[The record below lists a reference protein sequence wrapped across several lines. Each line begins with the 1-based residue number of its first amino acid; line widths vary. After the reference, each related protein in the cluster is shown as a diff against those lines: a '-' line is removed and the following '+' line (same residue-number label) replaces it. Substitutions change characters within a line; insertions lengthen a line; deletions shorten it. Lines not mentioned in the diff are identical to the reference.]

1 MGQKIVILGT
11 GGTIAGQSASALDHT
26 GYTAGQLEVADL
38 LAALPL
44 DSFGPGRFITEQVAQ
59 LDSKDM
65 GFDVWVKLA
74 QRVAHFLSQA
84 DVQAIVITH
93 GTDTLE
99 ETAYFLH
106 ALLAPG
112 KPVVLT
118 CAMRPASAL
127 APDGPQNMMDALALA
142 VSPGA
147 CGVSVVCAGAVYG
160 PEDVQKVHPYRLN
173 AFSGGDA
180 GPIAYV
186 EDGQVR
192 LLRAWPMAP
201 AGQVHADAALV
212 TQLADV
218 IWPRV
223 EVVMSYAG
231 ADGLVVR
238 DLVDAG
244 VQGLVVATTGNGTV
258 HQDLEA
264 ALVLAMKQGV
274 RVLRA
279 TRCTEGRM
287 LPGAHQSLPAAPGLS
302 PVKARIALMMA
313 LMRSNQDSSR
323 NSAAGV

>member
-26 GYTAGQLEVADL
+26 GYTAGEIGVNDL
-38 LAALPL
+38 LVALPL
-44 DSFGPGRFITEQVAQ
+44 NSFGPGRFITEQVAQ

-74 QRVAHFLSQA
+74 QRVAHFLLQT

-106 ALLAPG
+106 ALLAPA

-118 CAMRPASAL
+118 CAMRPATAL

-142 VSPGA
+142 VNPGA

-180 GPIAYV
+180 GPFAYI
-186 EDGQVR
+186 EDGIVR
-192 LLRAWPMAP
+192 LLRAWPQAP
-201 AGQVHADAALV
+201 VVQGPADEALL
-212 TQLADV
+212 TQLADAV
-218 IWPRV
+218 WPRV

-238 DLVDAG
+238 ALVDAG
-244 VQGLVVATTGNGTV
+244 VRGLVVATTGNGTV

-264 ALVLAMKQGV
+264 ALELAMQQGV

-287 LPGAHQSLPAAPGLS
+287 LPGAEHRLPAAVGLN
-302 PVKARIALMMA
+302 PVKARIALMLA
-313 LMRSNQDSSR
+313 LMRPNQDSSR
-323 NSAAGV
+323 SAAGV

>member
-26 GYTAGQLEVADL
+26 GYTAGQIGVNDL

-44 DSFGPGRFITEQVAQ
+44 DSFGPGRLITEQVAQ

-74 QRVAHFLSQA
+74 QRVAHFSSQA
-84 DVQAIVITH
+84 DVQAVVITH

-106 ALLAPG
+106 ALLAPA

-118 CAMRPASAL
+118 CAMRPATAL

-142 VSPGA
+142 ISPGA
-147 CGVSVVCAGAVYG
+147 AGVSVVCAGAVYG

-180 GPIAYV
+180 GPMAYV
-186 EDGQVR
+186 EDGRVR
-192 LLRAWPMAP
+192 LLRAWSTAP
-201 AGQVHADAALV
+201 AGQVPAEALV
-212 TQLADV
+212 TQLADAV
-218 IWPRV
+218 WPRV

-231 ADGLVVR
+231 ADGLAVR
-238 DLVDAG
+238 ALVDAG
-244 VQGLVVATTGNGTV
+244 VRGLVVATTGNGTV

-264 ALVLAMKQGV
+264 ALVLAMQQGV

-287 LPGAHQSLPAAPGLS
+287 LPGADQHLPAAPGLN
-302 PVKARIALMMA
+302 PVKARIALMLA

-323 NSAAGV
+323 SIAAGV

>member
-11 GGTIAGQSASALDHT
+11 GGTIAGQSASTLDHT
-26 GYTAGQLEVADL
+26 GYTAGQIGVNDL

-44 DSFGPGRFITEQVAQ
+44 GSLGSGRFITEQVAQ

-106 ALLAPG
+106 KLLAPA

-118 CAMRPASAL
+118 CAMRPATAL
-127 APDGPQNMMDALALA
+127 VPDGPQNMMDALALA

-173 AFSGGDA
+173 AFSGGDV

-186 EDGQVR
+186 EDGNVR
-192 LLRAWPMAP
+192 LLRAWSP

-212 TQLADV
+212 AQLADAV
-218 IWPRV
+218 WPRV
-223 EVVMSYAG
+223 EVVMSHAG
-231 ADGLVVR
+231 ADGLMVR
-238 DLVDAG
+238 ALVHAG
-244 VQGLVVATTGNGTV
+244 VQGLVVATTGNGSV

-274 RVLRA
+274 SVLRA

-287 LPGAHQSLPAAPGLS
+287 LPGADQRLPAAPGLS
-302 PVKARIALMMA
+302 PVKARIALMLA

-323 NSAAGV
+323 SSTAGV

>member
-26 GYTAGQLEVADL
+26 GYTAGQIGVNDL

-44 DSFGPGRFITEQVAQ
+44 ESFGLGRFVTEQVAQ

-65 GFDVWVKLA
+65 AFDVWVKLA

-106 ALLAPG
+106 ALLAPA

-118 CAMRPASAL
+118 CAMRPATAL
-127 APDGPQNMMDALALA
+127 VPDGPQNMMDALALA
-142 VSPGA
+142 DSPGA
-147 CGVSVVCAGAVYG
+147 SGVSVVCAGAVYG

-173 AFSGGDA
+173 AFSGGEA

-186 EDGQVR
+186 EDGNVR
-192 LLRAWPMAP
+192 LLRAWPQPQAES
-201 AGQVHADAALV
+201 VHADAALV
-212 TQLADV
+212 TQLADA

-231 ADGLVVR
+231 ADGLAVR
-238 DLVDAG
+238 ALVDAG

-264 ALVLAMKQGV
+264 ALVLAMQQGV

-287 LPGAHQSLPAAPGLS
+287 LSAADQGLPAAPGLN
-302 PVKARIALMMA
+302 PVKARIALMLA
-313 LMRSNQDSSR
+313 LMRSKQDSSR
-323 NSAAGV
+323 SSAAGV

>member
-1 MGQKIVILGT
+1 MGPKIVILGT

-26 GYTAGQLEVADL
+26 GYVAGQVGVDDL
-38 LAALPL
+38 LSALPL
-44 DSFGPGRFITEQVAQ
+44 ESFGPGRFMCEQVAQ
-59 LDSKDM
+59 VDSKDM

-74 QRVAHFLSQA
+74 QRVAHYLSQA

-106 ALLAPG
+106 ALLSPG

-118 CAMRPASAL
+118 CAMRPATAL
-127 APDGPQNMMDALALA
+127 VPDGPQNMMDALALA
-142 VSPGA
+142 ISPGA

-160 PEDVQKVHPYRLN
+160 PVDVQKVHPYRLN

-186 EDGQVR
+186 EDGSVR
-192 LLRAWPMAP
+192 LLRAWPSEPDGQLP
-201 AGQVHADAALV
+201 AESLV
-212 TQLADV
+212 SQLADA

-231 ADGLVVR
+231 ADGLIVR
-238 DLVDAG
+238 ALVDAG
-244 VQGLVVATTGNGTV
+244 VQGLVVATTGNGTL

-287 LPGAHQSLPAAPGLS
+287 LPSVDESLPAAADLN
-302 PVKARIALMMA
+302 PVKARIALMLA

-323 NSAAGV
+323 SAAAGV